1 MSSRRPIPSPAVVVA
16 FVPPGAVVTWSN
28 TGVFVRI
35 WDYDVPD
42 ESMAAFRV
50 AYGAQGAW
58 AELFRRAPGFLGT
71 ELYRDGNRSDRFLTI
86 DRWRNE
92 QNWRSFQAAFGSAY
106 EALDARLDGLA
117 VAERAL
123 FEGTSEL

>member
-1 MSSRRPIPSPAVVVA
+1 MVVA

-71 ELYRDGNRSDRFLTI
+71 ELYRDGNRGDRFLTI

>member
-1 MSSRRPIPSPAVVVA
+1 M
-16 FVPPGAVVTWSN
+16 
-28 TGVFVRI
+28 FVRI

-71 ELYRDGNRSDRFLTI
+71 ELYRDGNRGDRFLTI

>member
-1 MSSRRPIPSPAVVVA
+1 M
-16 FVPPGAVVTWSN
+16 
-28 TGVFVRI
+28 FVRI

-71 ELYRDGNRSDRFLTI
+71 ELYRDGNRGDRFLTI

-92 QNWRSFQAAFGSAY
+92 QNWRSFQAAFRSAY

-117 VAERAL
+117 VAERSL
-123 FEGTSEL
+123 FEGTSEI